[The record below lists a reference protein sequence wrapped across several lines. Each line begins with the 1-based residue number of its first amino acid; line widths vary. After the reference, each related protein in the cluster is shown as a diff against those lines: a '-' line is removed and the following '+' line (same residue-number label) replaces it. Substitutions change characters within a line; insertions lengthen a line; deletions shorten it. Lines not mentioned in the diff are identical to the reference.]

1 MIFQDIVAL
10 AKAGWTPKQIKEVLE
25 MVETSPKVAD
35 AKVDDVVDKKP
46 SEEEAKKPEVEP
58 KAEAEPTDDIATL
71 VNILKEE

>member
-25 MVETSPKVAD
+25 MVETSPKVAE

-46 SEEEAKKPEVEP
+46 EAEAKTPEVEP
-58 KAEAEPTDDIATL
+58 KAEAEATDDIATL

>member
-25 MVETSPKVAD
+25 MVESSPKVAD
-35 AKVDDVVDKKP
+35 AKVDEVVDKKP
-46 SEEEAKKPEVEP
+46 EAEAKTPEVEP
-58 KAEAEPTDDIATL
+58 KAEVEATDDIATL